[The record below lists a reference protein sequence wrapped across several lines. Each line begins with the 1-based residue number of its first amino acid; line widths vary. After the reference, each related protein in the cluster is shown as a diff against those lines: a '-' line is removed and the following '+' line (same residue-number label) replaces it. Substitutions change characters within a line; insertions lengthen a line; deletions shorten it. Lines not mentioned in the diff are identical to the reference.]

1 MFQTAPVFDAIL
13 EKTAL
18 GVLKYELGAMG
29 YVLVNANECWPG
41 KS

>member
-1 MFQTAPVFDAIL
+1 VSQAAPAFDAIL
-13 EKTAL
+13 EMAAL

-29 YVLVNANECWPG
+29 YVLVNVNECWSG